1 MTDHARLTL
10 SMLLCLVA
18 YVAAA
23 MVVGALVFEPSLAA
37 DPDAPTRLVYVP
49 RCSPAFAG
57 AALVCVDAPT
67 AKTFSTT
74 EAQ

>member
-1 MTDHARLTL
+1 MIAVINAA
-10 SMLLCLVA
+10 SVFMACVLVVLA
-18 YVAAA
+18 MRGIRDRVAE
-23 MVVGALVFEPSLAA
+23 VSFEQSL
-37 DPDAPTRLVYVP
+37 DDAPTRLVYVP
-49 RCSPAFAG
+49 RCSPAFGG